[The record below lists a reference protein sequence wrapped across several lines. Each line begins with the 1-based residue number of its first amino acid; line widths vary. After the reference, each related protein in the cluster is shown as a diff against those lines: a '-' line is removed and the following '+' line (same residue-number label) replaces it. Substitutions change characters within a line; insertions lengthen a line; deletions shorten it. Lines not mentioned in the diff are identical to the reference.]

1 MADLRHWAEIRRKF
15 AANSLLNIAAH
26 STTGLKAAQPPLLS
40 IIERADNGSID
51 YGFPPLPTAP
61 TYRMENR
68 KATLDDAALA
78 TELALF
84 AGESQR
90 RLVSSLK
97 RTQSRFFLRDIIAG
111 RWDSALLLRHLDLE
125 DDHVAPAKRHF

>member
-1 MADLRHWAEIRRKF
+1 
-15 AANSLLNIAAH
+15 
-26 STTGLKAAQPPLLS
+26 
-40 IIERADNGSID
+40 
-51 YGFPPLPTAP
+51 
-61 TYRMENR
+61 MENR
-68 KATLDDAALA
+68 KATLDEAALA
-78 TELALF
+78 MELALF

-111 RWDSALLLRHLDLE
+111 RRDSALLLRHLDLE